1 MHVFALDGFDISPY
15 LEWYKR
21 HAVNCI
27 KWYFKLFLSHEGQLI
42 DQARA
47 VFNLVKNLNFNIV
60 QKTFFLYYNKLL
72 AASYKSDKLSLE
84 VKRFI
89 RSQSQL
95 WKDLDFLIT
104 RRKSVLSKLNDQRL
118 KVKME
123 RDSKYHF
130 WLSIGRIW
138 SNFRSFWSPPISNI
152 CAGEGNNIWFTFGA
166 RYHIRNF
173 SHLLITLLSSCSIY
187 LHQSLDLCKRIS
199 VRAYIECCDTLPW
212 NPSPNWPVFKTHKQ
226 CLTKENDK
234 NKQNSIFRT
243 RPSWRTRTRR
253 SSWNWVPCRVRVS
266 AALDP

>member
-1 MHVFALDGFDISPY
+1 MHVFALDGFDILPY

-152 CAGEGNNIWFTFGA
+152 CAGEGNNIWFAFGRDIIVETF
-166 RYHIRNF
+166 
-173 SHLLITLLSSCSIY
+173 LIFWSY
-187 LHQSLDLCKRIS
+187 
-199 VRAYIECCDTLPW
+199 
-212 NPSPNWPVFKTHKQ
+212 F
-226 CLTKENDK
+226 
-234 NKQNSIFRT
+234 
-243 RPSWRTRTRR
+243 
-253 SSWNWVPCRVRVS
+253 
-266 AALDP
+266 

>member
-1 MHVFALDGFDISPY
+1 M
-15 LEWYKR
+15 
-21 HAVNCI
+21 
-27 KWYFKLFLSHEGQLI
+27 
-42 DQARA
+42 
-47 VFNLVKNLNFNIV
+47 
-60 QKTFFLYYNKLL
+60 
-72 AASYKSDKLSLE
+72 
-84 VKRFI
+84 KRFI
-89 RSQSQL
+89 RSQNQL
-95 WKDLDFLIT
+95 WKDLDFLTT

-118 KVKME
+118 KVKMV

-138 SNFRSFWSPPISNI
+138 SNFRSFLSPPISNI

-173 SHLLITLLSSCSIY
+173 SHLLIILLSSCSIY

-234 NKQNSIFRT
+234 NQQNSIFRT

-266 AALDP
+266 AALDL